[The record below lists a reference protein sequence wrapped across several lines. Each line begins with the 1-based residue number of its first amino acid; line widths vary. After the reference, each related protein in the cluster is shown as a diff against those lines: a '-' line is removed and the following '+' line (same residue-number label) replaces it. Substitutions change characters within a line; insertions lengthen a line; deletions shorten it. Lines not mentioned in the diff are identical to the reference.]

1 MASFDVT
8 STNTVT
14 AVRADKFIP
23 EIWSDEIIAAYQK
36 SLVMAPLVMK
46 MNVKGKKGDVVH
58 IPKPIRGSANVK
70 AAASQVT
77 IQSSVETEVLVSIN
91 KHYEYSRFIEDI
103 VDVQALGSLRQF
115 YTSDAGYA
123 LARQIDTDLL
133 SLGKSLGNGTGANF
147 IHNRSFTFA
156 AGGVTAYTGTNEA
169 AFTDAGFRAAIQL
182 LDDADVPM
190 ENRYFVVPPVLKN
203 SLLGTD
209 RYVSDQFVG
218 EGGSGGIRNGRIGNI
233 YGVEVY
239 VSTNIPQAQDATDR
253 AAMLFHK
260 DAFVL
265 AEQMAVRSQV
275 QYKQE
280 FLSTLFTADTLYG
293 IQTVRTDAGVV
304 LAVPA

>member
-1 MASFDVT
+1 MGLGTNHVT
-8 STNTVT
+8 KTT
-14 AVRADKFIP
+14 AATFIP
-23 EIWSDEIIAAYQK
+23 AIWSDEIVAAYK
-36 SLVMAPLVMK
+36 KNLVAANLIKK
-46 MNVKGKKGDVVH
+46 MNFKGKKGDTIHV
-58 IPKPIRGSANVK
+58 PKPLRGSANLK
-70 AAASQVT
+70 AAAAQVT
-77 IQSSVETEVLVSIN
+77 IQSSVEDEVIVSID

-103 VDVQALGSLRQF
+103 VETQALGSLRQF
-115 YTSDAGYA
+115 YTADAGYA

-133 SLGKSLGNGTGANF
+133 NLGKSLGNGTGADF
-147 IHNRSFTFA
+147 LHNRSFTFA
-156 AGGVTAYTGTNEA
+156 AGGVTAFTGTNEA

-218 EGGSGGIRNGRIGNI
+218 EGGAGGIRNGRIGNI

-239 VSTNIPQAQDATDR
+239 VSTNVPTAASSDK

-293 IQTVRTDAGVV
+293 IKTVRSDAGVV

>member
-8 STNTVT
+8 SSNTVT
-14 AVRADKFIP
+14 KTRADKFIP

-46 MNVKGKKGDVVH
+46 MNVKGKKGDTIHV
-58 IPKPIRGSANVK
+58 PKPLRGSANVK
-70 AAASQVT
+70 AAATQVT
-77 IQSSVETEVLVSIN
+77 IQSSVEEEVLVSIDQ
-91 KHYEYSRFIEDI
+91 HYEYSRFIEDI
-103 VDVQALGSLRQF
+103 VETQALGSLRQF
-115 YTSDAGYA
+115 YTADAGYA
-123 LARQIDTDLL
+123 LAKRIDTDLL
-133 SLGKSLGNGTGANF
+133 ALGKSLGDGDGTDF
-147 IHNRSFTFA
+147 THSRSFTFTST
-156 AGGVTAYTGTNEA
+156 GLTAFTGTNEA

-190 ENRYFVVPPVLKN
+190 ENRYFVIPPSLKN
-203 SLLGTD
+203 TLLGTD
-209 RYVSDQFVG
+209 RYVSDSFVG
-218 EGGSGGIRNGRIGNI
+218 EAGGGGIRNGRIGNI

-239 VSTNIPQAQDATDR
+239 VSTNVPTAASGDK

-293 IQTVRTDAGVV
+293 VKTVRSDAGVV

>member
-14 AVRADKFIP
+14 RTRADKFIP

-46 MNVKGKKGDVVH
+46 MNVKGKKGDVIH
-58 IPKPIRGSANVK
+58 IPKPIRGTANLK
-70 AAASQVT
+70 AAAAQVT
-77 IQSSVETEVLVSIN
+77 LQSSVEDEVLVNID

-103 VDVQALGSLRQF
+103 VETQALSSLRQF
-115 YTSDAGYA
+115 YTADAGYA
-123 LARQIDTDLL
+123 LARQIDTDLIG
-133 SLGKSLGNGTGANF
+133 LGKSLGNGTGADY
-147 IHNRSFTFA
+147 IHNRSFTFT
-156 AGGVTAYTGTNEA
+156 AGGVTAFTGTNEA

-190 ENRYFVVPPVLKN
+190 ENRYFVIPPVLKN
-203 SLLGTD
+203 TLLGTD

-239 VSTNIPQAQDATDR
+239 VSTNVPTAASSDK

-293 IQTVRTDAGVV
+293 IKTVRTDAGVV